1 MLVPVLLPKIF
12 NYPLTY
18 SSNNKNI
25 SLMTGEFVVVT
36 FGKTKE
42 IGVIW
47 DKLHVTTKKIKIK
60 KIKKKIKN
68 VSLNTSL
75 IRFINWFSIYNFA
88 PKGLVLKMCMGDK
101 KNLIKDKKI
110 IFSEQYLKKKIIF

>member
-25 SLMTGEFVVVT
+25 SLKTGDFCRGT
-36 FGKTKE
+36 IRQNKRNRSY
-42 IGVIW
+42 W

-101 KNLIKDKKI
+101 KNLIKDEKI
-110 IFSEQYLKKKIIF
+110 IFQSKT

>member
-25 SLMTGEFVVVT
+25 SLKTGDFVEVP

-101 KNLIKDKKI
+101 KI
-110 IFSEQYLKKKIIF
+110 